1 MPRSFCY
8 QCHRASAACICG
20 LIPVVNNKT
29 HITLLQHPTEATH
42 SKGTAIIAQL
52 YLKNI
57 TTFSAEDFSQHAP
70 LDHLLQQYKKTSA
83 IVYPDNTAITLA
95 EAINHQDV
103 PVSNLIF
110 IDATWRKA
118 KKIWLSSPKLQ
129 QLPCIKLNTTIIS
142 NYRIRKAADPS
153 HLSTIEALHYCLHHL
168 EPSTA
173 NYDKLLDVFDKMID
187 FQIQQMGEE
196 TYQKNYRR

>member
-1 MPRSFCY
+1 MP
-8 QCHRASAACICG
+8 A
-20 LIPVVNNKT
+20 VNNKT

-57 TTFSAEDFSQHAP
+57 TTLSAEDFSQHAP
-70 LDHLLQQYKKTSA
+70 LDHLLQQHRNSSA
-83 IVYPDNTAITLA
+83 IVYPDNTASTLD
-95 EAINHQDV
+95 EFISQQDT

-118 KKIWLSSPKLQ
+118 KKIWLSSPTLQ
-129 QLPCIKLNTTIIS
+129 QLPCIKLNTTNMS
-142 NYRIRKAADPS
+142 NYRIRKAAVSS
-153 HLSTIEALHYCLHHL
+153 HLSTIEALHYCLQHL

-187 FQIQQMGEE
+187 FQIQQMGEA